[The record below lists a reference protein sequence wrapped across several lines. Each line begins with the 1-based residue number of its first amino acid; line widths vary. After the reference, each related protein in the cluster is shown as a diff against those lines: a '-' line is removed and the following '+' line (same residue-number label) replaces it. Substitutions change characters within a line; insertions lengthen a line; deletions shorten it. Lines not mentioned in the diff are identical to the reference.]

1 VRRHDGSSMKRLY
14 LLRHAKSDWR
24 DATLSDHDRPLN
36 KRGQRD
42 APRIGA
48 ALAQR
53 YAPMSFYLSSAC
65 RAQATY
71 EGLCAG
77 WHDLSNQQPRTDNVL
92 YTFDMAVLLA
102 WLSKQSDT
110 QAEIALIAHNPALT
124 DLINFLVA
132 PDTLTNL
139 PTAGWAA
146 LTLPITDWADI
157 DQIRVQATLD
167 ETIFPKHLD

>member
-1 VRRHDGSSMKRLY
+1 MKRLY

-24 DATLSDHDRPLN
+24 DATLRDHDRPLN

-42 APRIGA
+42 APKMGA
-48 ALAQR
+48 ALAKR
-53 YAPMSFYLSSAC
+53 YAPMSFCLSPAR
-65 RAQATY
+65 RAQATF

-77 WHDLSNQQPRTDNVL
+77 WRDLSDMRQRTDNVL
-92 YTFDMAVLLA
+92 YTFDMTVLLA
-102 WLSKQSDT
+102 WLSKQSDA

-132 PDTLTNL
+132 PDTLPNL

-146 LTLPITDWADI
+146 LTVPITNWADI
-157 DQIRVQATLD
+157 DQIRAQATLD
-167 ETIFPKHLD
+167 ETIFPKQLD